1 MTFVFLLSVNSYGL
15 GCIVDIDVSD
25 DEKNLIWTIEEH
37 PLIEEELQ
45 SLSFYCENFEEAY
58 NYSNPPI
65 SKSFIVPIPEDAKA
79 EDLKRYDYDT
89 SLGCMVEAVI
99 PRRKQLN
106 KLALKGKRF
115 THLHTTVI
123 KKVPLMARNS
133 DIELEIQHGNK
144 IDDDKQKNLGE

>member
-1 MTFVFLLSVNSYGL
+1 MTFVFLLSINSYAL

-25 DEKNLIWTIEEH
+25 DEKNLIWTLEEH

-65 SKSFIVPIPEDAKA
+65 SKSFIVPIPDDAKA

-89 SLGCMVEAVI
+89 SLGCMVEVVI

-106 KLALKGKRF
+106 KLAWKEV
-115 THLHTTVI
+115 HSSPYHCD
-123 KKVPLMARNS
+123 KKSPFDGTKFRYRIRNS
-133 DIELEIQHGNK
+133 TWQQDR
-144 IDDDKQKNLGE
+144 